1 MSGAGDQ
8 AFLLQVRRSVLPQLQ
23 LAGTGL
29 PIDFNVQQGVV
40 TITGTAPNTVEK
52 QRILTLVRQ
61 APGVVQ
67 VSDQVNLAQ

>member
-1 MSGAGDQ
+1 VSGAGDQ
-8 AFLLQVRRSVLPQLQ
+8 ALLLQVRRSVLPQLQ
-23 LAGTGL
+23 LAATAL

-61 APGVVQ
+61 VPGVVQ
-67 VSDQVNLAQ
+67 VSDQVKLAQ

>member
-8 AFLLQVRRSVLPQLQ
+8 ALLLQVRRSVLPQLQ

-29 PIDFNVQQGVV
+29 LIDFNVQQGVV

-61 APGVVQ
+61 VPGVVQ
-67 VSDQVNLAQ
+67 VSDQVKLAQ

>member
-8 AFLLQVRRSVLPQLQ
+8 ALLLQVRRSVLPQLQ
-23 LAGTGL
+23 LAGTAL

-61 APGVVQ
+61 VPGVVQ
-67 VSDQVNLAQ
+67 VSDQVKLAQ